1 MIGMIKKD
9 MLMVKNNAKSMLVT
23 IMLYVFYTLM
33 FDMDMSFLLPFM
45 ALMISISTFQ
55 YDDYNGW
62 HAFVSTL
69 PFGRVNVVKSKYV
82 TTLVLIIITTIIGI
96 LFHFLISNQVIIGEY
111 FSELAGEIV
120 AMIFMMSVLFP
131 ILFKYG
137 AEKGRLAMMVIGISI
152 VGIVL
157 LVTKFI
163 QIDIPISFI
172 KFFNSY
178 YAVIFIVISI
188 IMITLSYYISKKIYL
203 NREF

>member
-96 LFHFLISNQVIIGEY
+96 LFHFLISNQVVTSEY
-111 FSELAGEIV
+111 FSRLAGEIV

-188 IMITLSYYISKKIYL
+188 IMIILSYHISKKIYL

>member
-9 MLMVKNNAKSMLVT
+9 ILMVKNNAKSMLVT

-45 ALMISISTFQ
+45 ALMISISTFW

-96 LFHFLISNQVIIGEY
+96 LLHFLINNQVVISEY
-111 FSELAGEIV
+111 FSSLMGEIV

-131 ILFKYG
+131 IIFKYG
-137 AEKGRLAMMVIGISI
+137 AEKGRLAMMIIGISI

-188 IMITLSYYISKKIYL
+188 IMIILSYHISKKIYL

>member
-96 LFHFLISNQVIIGEY
+96 LFHFLINHQVVTSEY
-111 FSELAGEIV
+111 FSRLAGEIV

-152 VGIVL
+152 VVSVL

-188 IMITLSYYISKKIYL
+188 IMITLSYHISKKIYL

>member
-82 TTLVLIIITTIIGI
+82 TTLVLIIVTTIIGI

-111 FSELAGEIV
+111 FSRLAGEIV

-163 QIDIPISFI
+163 QIDIPISFF

-188 IMITLSYYISKKIYL
+188 IMIILSYHISKKIYL